1 MRGDQRLTG
10 GRDVP
15 GFGYAHGCPRKIHDG
30 IGIASSYQ
38 VGNPGAIKARRD
50 PADRPTTGRD
60 RCLLGRRG
68 DFRHSAAAGGR
79 GQPRPNHWTAEDFR
93 GHHCKH
99 LEESRRLR
107 PASTEQAMTRP
118 PKRSMFAGDGVA
130 APLQHATFRRIW
142 LASLLSNLG
151 LLIQAVGAAWAMTQ
165 MTSSADKVALVQTA
179 LMLPVMLISMPA
191 GAIADMYDRRIVA
204 LISLA
209 IALSGATAL
218 TVLAWLGLVTP
229 ETLLALCFVVG
240 SGMALFGPAWQS
252 SVTEQVPPET
262 LPSAVALNGI
272 SYNIARSFG
281 PAIGGI
287 VVAAAGAVAAFAAN
301 AVLYLP
307 LLIVLFLWRRTS
319 QPSRLPRERL
329 NRAIVSGV
337 RYIANSPAIKI
348 VLTRTLVTGLIGGS
362 VSALMPLV
370 ARDLLHGGA
379 QTYGIMLGAFGMGA
393 VIGALNITE
402 VRKRMS
408 GEAAIRACALSMGGA
423 IAAVALSREPVLTA
437 AALVI
442 AGAVWMLAV
451 ALFNIGVQ
459 LSAPRWVAGRSL
471 AAFQASIAGGI
482 AIGSWGWGRLT
493 DAVGVEAALL
503 VSAALML
510 ASPLLGL
517 WLQMP
522 RIGARNED
530 AEVLA
535 DPEVQLSLTARS
547 GPLVVEIEY
556 RVAQDNARAFHNVMQ
571 EVQLSRQRNG
581 AYGWS
586 IARDIADPELWTE
599 RYHCPTW
606 LDYLRQRNRS
616 TQSERALHQRAIGFH
631 LGPDPV
637 RVRRMLERPFG
648 SVRWK
653 EDTPDRAVSEVLP
666 VTSSAAGG
674 ST

>member
-1 MRGDQRLTG
+1 M
-10 GRDVP
+10 
-15 GFGYAHGCPRKIHDG
+15 
-30 IGIASSYQ
+30 
-38 VGNPGAIKARRD
+38 
-50 PADRPTTGRD
+50 
-60 RCLLGRRG
+60 
-68 DFRHSAAAGGR
+68 
-79 GQPRPNHWTAEDFR
+79 
-93 GHHCKH
+93 
-99 LEESRRLR
+99 
-107 PASTEQAMTRP
+107 TERA
-118 PKRSMFAGDGVA
+118 KRQMFAADGVA
-130 APLQHATFRRIW
+130 APLRHSAFRRIW

-151 LLIQAVGAAWAMTQ
+151 LLIQGVGAAWAMTQ
-165 MTSSADKVALVQTA
+165 MASSADKVALVQTA
-179 LMLPVMLISMPA
+179 LMLPIMLISMPA

-204 LISLA
+204 LVSLS

-218 TVLAWLGLVTP
+218 AVLAWLNLVTP
-229 ETLLALCFVVG
+229 QILLAFCFIVG
-240 SGMALFGPAWQS
+240 SGNALFGPAWQS
-252 SVTEQVPPET
+252 SVSEQVPPET

-287 VVAAAGAVAAFAAN
+287 IVATAGAVAAFAAN
-301 AVLYLP
+301 AALYLP
-307 LLIVLFLWRRTS
+307 LLVVLFLWRRVS
-319 QPSRLPRERL
+319 EPSRLPRERL
-329 NRAIVSGV
+329 NRAMISGV
-337 RYIANSPAIKI
+337 RYIANSPSIRI
-348 VLTRTLVTGLIGGS
+348 VLARTLVTGIIGGS
-362 VSALMPLV
+362 VMALMPLIT
-370 ARDLLHGGA
+370 RDLLHGGA

-393 VIGALNITE
+393 VIGALNIGE
-402 VRKRMS
+402 LRKRMS
-408 GEAAIRACALSMGGA
+408 GEAAIRACTLAMAGA
-423 IAAVALSREPVLTA
+423 MTAVALSRQPVLTA
-437 AALVI
+437 AALVV
-442 AGAVWMLAV
+442 AGAVWMAAV

-482 AIGSWGWGRLT
+482 AIGSWIWGRLT
-493 DAVGVEAALL
+493 DAAGVETAML
-503 VSAALML
+503 VSAGLMF
-510 ASPLLGL
+510 ASPLVGL

-522 RIGARNED
+522 RVGARNED

-535 DPEVQLSLTARS
+535 DPEVRLALTGRS

-556 RVAQDNARAFHNVMQ
+556 RVDQENARAFHNVMQ

-606 LDYLRQRNRS
+606 FDYLRQRSRS
-616 TQSERALHQRAIGFH
+616 TQSERALHQRAMDFH

-653 EDTPDRAVSEVLP
+653 EETPDRAANEVLP
-666 VTSSAAGG
+666 VATAAGG

>member
-1 MRGDQRLTG
+1 MTG
-10 GRDVP
+10 
-15 GFGYAHGCPRKIHDG
+15 
-30 IGIASSYQ
+30 Q
-38 VGNPGAIKARRD
+38 
-50 PADRPTTGRD
+50 
-60 RCLLGRRG
+60 
-68 DFRHSAAAGGR
+68 
-79 GQPRPNHWTAEDFR
+79 
-93 GHHCKH
+93 
-99 LEESRRLR
+99 
-107 PASTEQAMTRP
+107 
-118 PKRSMFAGDGVA
+118 PKRSMLSADGVA
-130 APLQHATFRRIW
+130 APLRYSTFRRIW

-151 LLIQAVGAAWAMTQ
+151 LLIQAVGAAWAMIQ

-204 LISLA
+204 LVSLS

-218 TVLAWLGLVTP
+218 TVLAWLGRVTP

-252 SVTEQVPPET
+252 SVTEQVPAET

-287 VVAAAGAVAAFAAN
+287 VVASAGAVAAFAAN
-301 AVLYLP
+301 ALLYIP
-307 LLIVLFLWRRTS
+307 LLVVLFLWRRTS
-319 QPSRLPRERL
+319 EPSRLPRERL

-337 RYIANSPAIKI
+337 RYIANSPSIRI
-348 VLTRTLVTGLIGGS
+348 VLARTLVTGLIGGS

-493 DAVGVEAALL
+493 DMVGVEAALL

-510 ASPLLGL
+510 VSPLLGL
-517 WLQMP
+517 WLRMP
-522 RIGARNED
+522 RVGARNED

-556 RVAQDNARAFHNVMQ
+556 RVAQDSARAFHNVMQ

-616 TQSERALHQRAIGFH
+616 TQSERALHQLAMDFH
-631 LGPDPV
+631 LGPDSV

-653 EDTPDRAVSEVLP
+653 EDTPDRAASEVLP

>member
-1 MRGDQRLTG
+1 MTEPARSIF
-10 GRDVP
+10 P
-15 GFGYAHGCPRKIHDG
+15 ADG
-30 IGIASSYQ
+30 I
-38 VGNPGAIKARRD
+38 
-50 PADRPTTGRD
+50 
-60 RCLLGRRG
+60 
-68 DFRHSAAAGGR
+68 
-79 GQPRPNHWTAEDFR
+79 
-93 GHHCKH
+93 
-99 LEESRRLR
+99 
-107 PASTEQAMTRP
+107 
-118 PKRSMFAGDGVA
+118 A
-130 APLQHATFRRIW
+130 APLRHSTFRRIW
-142 LASLLSNLG
+142 SASLLSNLG

-179 LMLPVMLISMPA
+179 LMLPVMLIAMPA
-191 GAIADMYDRRIVA
+191 GAIADMYDRRIVS
-204 LISLA
+204 LISLS
-209 IALSGATAL
+209 IALGGASAL
-218 TVLAWLGLVTP
+218 TVLAWFGMVTP
-229 ETLLALCFVVG
+229 TILLIFCFVVG

-252 SVTEQVPPET
+252 SVSEQVPADM

-287 VVAAAGAVAAFAAN
+287 IVASVGAVAAFAAN
-301 AVLYLP
+301 AILYLP
-307 LLIVLFLWRRTS
+307 LLVALFVWRRES
-319 QPSRLPRERL
+319 EPSRLPREQF

-337 RYIANSPAIKI
+337 RYIANSPSIKI
-348 VLTRTLVTGLIGGS
+348 VLMRTLVTGLIGGS
-362 VSALMPLV
+362 ISALMPLV
-370 ARDLLHGGA
+370 VRDLLHGGA

-393 VIGALNITE
+393 VIGALNIGE
-402 VRKRMS
+402 VRKRLG
-408 GEAAIRACALSMGGA
+408 GEAAIRACTISMGGA
-423 IAAVALSREPVLTA
+423 IAAVAMSHEPVLTA
-437 AALVI
+437 AALVL
-442 AGAVWMLAV
+442 AGASWMLAV

-471 AAFQASIAGGI
+471 AIFQASISGGI

-493 DAVGVEAALL
+493 DAAGVEAALL
-503 VSAALML
+503 VSAVLML
-510 ASPLLGL
+510 LSPLLGF
-517 WLQMP
+517 WLHMP

-530 AEVLA
+530 AEFLA

-556 RVAQDNARAFHNVMQ
+556 RVAQENARAFHNVMQ

-616 TQSERALHQRAIGFH
+616 TQSERGLHQSAMDFH

-637 RVRRMLERPFG
+637 RIRRMLERPFG

-653 EDTPDRAVSEVLP
+653 EETPDRAAHEVLP
-666 VTSSAAGG
+666 VASAAAG
-674 ST
+674 SST

>member
-1 MRGDQRLTG
+1 MTDQ
-10 GRDVP
+10 
-15 GFGYAHGCPRKIHDG
+15 
-30 IGIASSYQ
+30 
-38 VGNPGAIKARRD
+38 
-50 PADRPTTGRD
+50 
-60 RCLLGRRG
+60 
-68 DFRHSAAAGGR
+68 
-79 GQPRPNHWTAEDFR
+79 
-93 GHHCKH
+93 
-99 LEESRRLR
+99 
-107 PASTEQAMTRP
+107 
-118 PKRSMFAGDGVA
+118 PKRSRLATEGIA
-130 APLQHATFRRIW
+130 APLRHAVFRRIW
-142 LASLLSNLG
+142 LASLVSNLG
-151 LLIQAVGAAWAMTQ
+151 ILIQGVGAAWAMTQ

-179 LMLPVMLISMPA
+179 LMLPIMLIAMPA
-191 GAIADMYDRRIVA
+191 GAIADMHDRRVVA
-204 LISLA
+204 MVSLA
-209 IALSGATAL
+209 IALVGATVL

-229 ETLLALCFVVG
+229 NILLALCFVVG
-240 SGMALFGPAWQS
+240 SGMALFGPAWQA
-252 SVTEQVPPET
+252 SVSEQVPAET
-262 LPSAVALNGI
+262 LPAAVALNGI

-287 VVAAAGAVAAFAAN
+287 VVATAGAVAAFAVN

-307 LLIVLFLWRRTS
+307 LMAVLFLWNRTHE
-319 QPSRLPRERL
+319 PSRLPRERL

-337 RYIANSPAIKI
+337 RYIANSPSIRI
-348 VLTRTLVTGLIGGS
+348 VLIRTLVTGLIGGS

-393 VIGALNITE
+393 VFGALNIGE
-402 VRKRMS
+402 VRRRMS
-408 GEAAIRACALSMGGA
+408 GEAAVRACAISMAGA
-423 IAAVALSREPVLTA
+423 IASVALSTNAILTA
-437 AALVI
+437 IALVL

-482 AIGSWGWGRLT
+482 ALGSWGWGHLT
-493 DAVGVEAALL
+493 DIAGVEIALL
-503 VSAALML
+503 VSAGLML
-510 ASPLLGL
+510 VSPLLGI
-517 WLQMP
+517 WLRMP
-522 RIGARNED
+522 PVGARNED
-530 AEVLA
+530 ATDVLA
-535 DPEVQLSLTARS
+535 DPEVRLSLTGRS

-556 RVAQDNARAFHNVMQ
+556 RVAQDSARAFHNVMQ

-606 LDYLRQRNRS
+606 LDYLRQRSRP
-616 TQSERALHQRAIGFH
+616 TQSERALHQRAIDFH
-631 LGPDPV
+631 LGPDPI

-653 EDTPDRAVSEVLP
+653 EDTPDRAANEVLP
-666 VTSSAAGG
+666 VVATAAGS

>member
-1 MRGDQRLTG
+1 MTDQ
-10 GRDVP
+10 
-15 GFGYAHGCPRKIHDG
+15 
-30 IGIASSYQ
+30 
-38 VGNPGAIKARRD
+38 
-50 PADRPTTGRD
+50 
-60 RCLLGRRG
+60 
-68 DFRHSAAAGGR
+68 
-79 GQPRPNHWTAEDFR
+79 
-93 GHHCKH
+93 
-99 LEESRRLR
+99 
-107 PASTEQAMTRP
+107 
-118 PKRSMFAGDGVA
+118 PKRSMLSAHGVA
-130 APLQHATFRRIW
+130 APLRHVVFRRIW

-165 MTSSADKVALVQTA
+165 MTSDADKVALVQTA

-204 LISLA
+204 LVSLSIS
-209 IALSGATAL
+209 LSGATAL
-218 TVLAWLGLVTP
+218 TVLAWFGLITP
-229 ETLLALCFVVG
+229 NTLLAFCFVVG

-252 SVTEQVPPET
+252 SVSEQVPAET

-287 VVAAAGAVAAFAAN
+287 VVATAGAVAAFAAN
-301 AVLYLP
+301 ALLYLP
-307 LLIVLFLWRRTS
+307 LLVVLFLWNRTS
-319 QPSRLPRERL
+319 EPSRLPRERL

-337 RYIANSPAIKI
+337 RYIANSPSIRI
-348 VLTRTLVTGLIGGS
+348 VLARTLVTGLIGGS

-393 VIGALNITE
+393 VIGALNIGE
-402 VRKRMS
+402 IRQRLS
-408 GEAAIRACALSMGGA
+408 GESAVRACALSMGGA

-437 AALVI
+437 AALVV

-482 AIGSWGWGRLT
+482 AIGSWGWGHLT
-493 DAVGVEAALL
+493 NVAGVETALL
-503 VSAALML
+503 VSAGLMV

-517 WLQMP
+517 WLGMP
-522 RIGARNED
+522 RVGARNEA

-535 DPEVQLSLTARS
+535 DPEVRLSLTGRS

-571 EVQLSRQRNG
+571 DVQLSRQRNG

-586 IARDIADPELWTE
+586 VARDIGDPELWTE

-606 LDYLRQRNRS
+606 LDYLRQRNRA
-616 TQSERALHQRAIGFH
+616 TQSERALHQQAIAFH
-631 LGPDPV
+631 IGPDPV
-637 RVRRMLERPFG
+637 RIRRMLERPFG

-653 EDTPDRAVSEVLP
+653 EDTPDRAASEVLP
-666 VTSSAAGG
+666 VVASAAGS

>member
-1 MRGDQRLTG
+1 MTSRPQRSL
-10 GRDVP
+10 
-15 GFGYAHGCPRKIHDG
+15 F
-30 IGIASSYQ
+30 
-38 VGNPGAIKARRD
+38 
-50 PADRPTTGRD
+50 
-60 RCLLGRRG
+60 
-68 DFRHSAAAGGR
+68 
-79 GQPRPNHWTAEDFR
+79 TA
-93 GHHCKH
+93 
-99 LEESRRLR
+99 
-107 PASTEQAMTRP
+107 
-118 PKRSMFAGDGVA
+118 DGVA
-130 APLQHATFRRIW
+130 APLRHRVFRRIW

-151 LLIQAVGAAWAMTQ
+151 LLIQGVGAAWAMTQ

-204 LISLA
+204 LVSLSIS
-209 IALSGATAL
+209 LSGATAL
-218 TVLAWLGLVTP
+218 TVLAWFGLITP
-229 ETLLALCFVVG
+229 NTLLAFCFVVG

-252 SVTEQVPPET
+252 SVSEQVPAET

-287 VVAAAGAVAAFAAN
+287 VVATAGAVAAFAAN
-301 AVLYLP
+301 ALLYLP
-307 LLIVLFLWRRTS
+307 LLVVLFLWNRTS
-319 QPSRLPRERL
+319 EPSRLPRERL

-337 RYIANSPAIKI
+337 RYIANSPSIRI
-348 VLTRTLVTGLIGGS
+348 VLARTLVTGLIGGS

-393 VIGALNITE
+393 VIGALNIGE
-402 VRKRMS
+402 IRQRLS
-408 GEAAIRACALSMGGA
+408 GESAVRACALSMGGA

-437 AALVI
+437 AALVV

-482 AIGSWGWGRLT
+482 AIGSWGWGHLT
-493 DAVGVEAALL
+493 NVAGVETALL
-503 VSAALML
+503 VSAGLMV

-517 WLQMP
+517 WLGMP
-522 RIGARNED
+522 RVGARNEA

-535 DPEVQLSLTARS
+535 DPEVRLSLTGRS

-571 EVQLSRQRNG
+571 DVQLSRQRNG

-586 IARDIADPELWTE
+586 VARDIGDPELWTE

-606 LDYLRQRNRS
+606 LDYLRQRNRA
-616 TQSERALHQRAIGFH
+616 TQSERALHQQAIAFH
-631 LGPDPV
+631 IGPDPV
-637 RVRRMLERPFG
+637 RIRRMLERPFG

-653 EDTPDRAVSEVLP
+653 EDTPDRAASEVLP
-666 VTSSAAGG
+666 VVASAAGS